1 LALRLGAAAALGA
14 FLGVSVA
21 TTVYSLG
28 VYCLTSHAS
37 LRLFFMP

>member
-1 LALRLGAAAALGA
+1 MGIRLGAAVALGA

-37 LRLFFMP
+37 LRFLFMP